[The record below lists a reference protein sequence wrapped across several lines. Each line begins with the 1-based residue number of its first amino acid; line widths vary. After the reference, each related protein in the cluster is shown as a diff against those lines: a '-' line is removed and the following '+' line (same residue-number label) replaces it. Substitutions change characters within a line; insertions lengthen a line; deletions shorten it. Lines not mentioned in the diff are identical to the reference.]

1 MAKAEETSQQTEQKE
16 VVQKPHPRVR
26 KKAIHKLSLITK
38 VILGFA
44 LTSACTAVITVGAIV
59 AVWSSYFVNYA
70 AGNIETIAETTA
82 NRIGESYFR
91 NPSLEVASSSP
102 VRQLMESYPDM
113 GIKVLDTN
121 GQTVI
126 DSLEGMDPESDYYK
140 EPSEATQIALA
151 DIKSG
156 ETVLGSVRIWMYGS
170 ESLMSSVDKEFQRYT
185 YFALIVSGAIA
196 ILVSCFV
203 GFIFARQILSPVK
216 KILATATKLSDGE
229 YSARTQMVGS
239 DEISKLGEMID
250 DMADSFEA
258 DRQLERR
265 LTSDVAH
272 ELRTPLMAIQA
283 TVEAMV
289 DGIYEPDEER
299 LVQVDTEVKR
309 LSRLVDALLRLSRLE
324 NRSQPMKEE
333 VTDIGELV
341 EGIMI
346 SHQVFIED
354 SGLQVTC
361 DVEPNVKAVCDSDMI
376 RQAIANL
383 VSNAVSY
390 TSEGGRI
397 DLKVFCKDNMAA
409 ISVGDTGIGLSP
421 EEAKMVFSRFW
432 RADSGRARESGG
444 LGIGLS
450 VVKEI
455 VDRHHGKVFAEGE
468 KGVGSTFTIMLP
480 LYDEESSVNQ
490 ARSALRAFEKR
501 QK

>member
-1 MAKAEETSQQTEQKE
+1 MPS
-16 VVQKPHPRVR
+16 
-26 KKAIHKLSLITK
+26 
-38 VILGFA
+38 
-44 LTSACTAVITVGAIV
+44 
-59 AVWSSYFVNYA
+59 
-70 AGNIETIAETTA
+70 TIAST
-82 NRIGESYFR
+82 
-91 NPSLEVASSSP
+91 
-102 VRQLMESYPDM
+102 
-113 GIKVLDTN
+113 
-121 GQTVI
+121 
-126 DSLEGMDPESDYYK
+126 
-140 EPSEATQIALA
+140 
-151 DIKSG
+151 
-156 ETVLGSVRIWMYGS
+156 
-170 ESLMSSVDKEFQRYT
+170 
-185 YFALIVSGAIA
+185 
-196 ILVSCFV
+196 
-203 GFIFARQILSPVK
+203 
-216 KILATATKLSDGE
+216 
-229 YSARTQMVGS
+229 
-239 DEISKLGEMID
+239 
-250 DMADSFEA
+250 
-258 DRQLERR
+258 
-265 LTSDVAH
+265 
-272 ELRTPLMAIQA
+272 
-283 TVEAMV
+283 V

-455 VDRHHGKVFAEGE
+455 SDRHHGKVFAEGE